1 MNYFFYPISTDKQGE
16 SAMRKIILFGTGTWG
31 GCPPVKEV
39 LSENNIKYMYV
50 DICEGV
56 GKLKSFL
63 KVRDTAP
70 EMQEVREQHRAGI
83 PCLVVDD
90 QVILVNGA
98 EHMQQLI
105 EQYQLKED

>member
-1 MNYFFYPISTDKQGE
+1 M
-16 SAMRKIILFGTGTWG
+16 
-31 GCPPVKEV
+31 KEV

-105 EQYQLKED
+105 EQCCIFFVCMIGLNPFHIRAMIFDILDFAARM

>member
-1 MNYFFYPISTDKQGE
+1 M
-16 SAMRKIILFGTGTWG
+16 
-31 GCPPVKEV
+31 KEV

-105 EQYQLKED
+105 EQYQLKEVEFPLVQIPKILQRKGSGCDGNRVL

>member
-1 MNYFFYPISTDKQGE
+1 M
-16 SAMRKIILFGTGTWG
+16 
-31 GCPPVKEV
+31 KEV

-50 DICEGV
+50 DICEDV